1 MNITGIL
8 VDTYNKKIEAVT
20 IEYSTDE
27 EYYNKRNK
35 LLKCS
40 ILSGKQVT
48 FDGIEC
54 YCTFDDCGKLRDE
67 ELKPGVLL
75 INKNNP
81 KEVVDDIVGNVWIEK
96 YDELND
102 DITSFTDEEIERILK
117 QQCKCLVFHSDGRKD
132 ESICLKSIDDWINI
146 SHLVQGEA

>member
-1 MNITGIL
+1 MLIKAIL
-8 VDTYNKKIEAVT
+8 VDTYNNKIETHT
-20 IEYSTDE
+20 ID
-27 EYYNKRNK
+27 YNDPKYCSKRNE

-40 ILSGKQVT
+40 IIDTKAVC
-48 FDGIEC
+48 FDDIPC
-54 YCTFDDCGKLRDE
+54 LCTFDDCGKLSDE

-81 KEVVDDIVGNVWIEK
+81 TEVVDDIVGNVWIEK

-117 QQCKCLVFHSDGRKD
+117 QQCKCLVVHSDGRKD

>member
-1 MNITGIL
+1 MLIKAIL
-8 VDTYNKKIEAVT
+8 VDTYNNKIETHT
-20 IEYSTDE
+20 IDYNDPNYYS
-27 EYYNKRNK
+27 KRNE

-40 ILSGKQVT
+40 IIDVKAVCL
-48 FDGIEC
+48 
-54 YCTFDDCGKLRDE
+54 CTFDDCGKLRDE

-117 QQCKCLVFHSDGRKD
+117 QQCKCLVVHSDGRKD

-146 SHLVQGEA
+146 SHLIQGEA

>member
-1 MNITGIL
+1 MLIKAIL
-8 VDTYNKKIEAVT
+8 VDTYNNKIETHT
-20 IEYSTDE
+20 ID
-27 EYYNKRNK
+27 YNDPKYHSKRNE

-40 ILSGKQVT
+40 IIDIKAVC
-48 FDGIEC
+48 FDDIPC
-54 YCTFDDCGKLRDE
+54 LCTFNDCGKLSDE

-75 INKNNP
+75 INKNNLT
-81 KEVVDDIVGNVWIEK
+81 EVVDDIVGNVWIEK

-117 QQCKCLVFHSDGRKD
+117 QQCKCLVVHSDGRKD
-132 ESICLKSIDDWINI
+132 EVLCLKSIDDWINI